1 MQNTK
6 FHIVALCA
14 ILLAQVAV
22 GQSSQSLD
30 AQRAEFRRAKDLFE
44 KEKYSSAQH
53 AFEKY
58 IDSRKPQDDGEVE
71 SAYFYSAVCAQLLTN
86 DDARVKLEDFIRR
99 YPQSAH
105 INMAHLFL
113 GNYYYSARDYKQAL
127 AEYRLVDDSQIEYG
141 YRSEYEFKMGYCL
154 FQNGD
159 TKNAK
164 SYFARLMNGKS
175 KYANSALY
183 YYAHIQYEEENYDL
197 ALSNF
202 QKLQSD
208 KKFAKIVP
216 YYIAQ
221 IYYFLDKD
229 DELIKMAPELIEK
242 SSDARKA
249 EIQQMVGEVCYRKGE
264 YAEALKYYK
273 LANDVAQQNNYYQM
287 GFCHYQLKQYEK
299 AVPYFEHYTTE
310 NDSVAQ
316 NALYHLADV
325 YLKMG
330 KKNEARSLF
339 RQSADMQFN
348 EKIKEDALYNY
359 AKLSCEIGGAPYNE
373 SILMLQN
380 YLKQY
385 PNTPH
390 KDEISEILTSLYFS
404 TRNYRNA
411 LELIEK
417 LPNKTHSLNQ
427 AYQRIALNR
436 GIELFNENNLTDA
449 IALFTKAI
457 NINALAKT
465 TSDAY
470 YLRGESH
477 YRKKQYNTAKKDLDK
492 FFVTSAADKSDYYK
506 QAAYTLGYA
515 NYKLKNYSTSID
527 NMKSFINVAD
537 KSADKRQI
545 DDANNRI
552 GDGFYVQK
560 QFDNAITYYNKVINN
575 RGVDADYAYYQK
587 AMSYSALCKYDE
599 KINTLKNLL
608 KSYPGSDLAPSASF
622 EIASTYLL
630 NDDNENALTA
640 YQSFLA
646 NYPKS
651 AYAKEALLKTGIIYY
666 NTQRETEA
674 LATLDQVLKNYPGT
688 AESRDA
694 LLVVKNI
701 YSDQGR
707 INDYIDYVQNSTN
720 VVISNASQDSMTFIA
735 AENFYFG
742 DEKEK
747 AITGLQNYLKRFPR
761 GLFALTAH
769 YYLAD
774 CYDRSD
780 KANEA
785 LPHYEYVAKQAKS
798 QYTETALLRSAQIS
812 YNEKKYD
819 ESNKF
824 FGQLAK
830 TAESGSNIQQAK
842 IGLLRTYFLLGDY
855 ENTVKSANAVLSYEK
870 ITAQET
876 EEATYYK
883 ARSLYNLKRYDE
895 AIAVYRT
902 LQSADNGD
910 YAGEANY
917 REAELYFNNKDFV
930 SAENAI
936 EEATSNPRSDYWSAK
951 TFILW
956 AEIFYINGNTL
967 QAKQT
972 LQSIIDNYDGDDL
985 VQEATQRRNEI
996 IQDENAIKAQA
1007 EADSKA
1013 EKELEEINV
1022 DEN

>member
-1 MQNTK
+1 MQK
-6 FHIVALCA
+6 IKYHIVALCA
-14 ILLAQVAV
+14 IILADIAFA
-22 GQSSQSLD
+22 QSPQSLEN
-30 AQRAEFRRAKDLFE
+30 QRSEFRRAMDLFK

-58 IDSRKPQDDGEVE
+58 IDSRKPQNDGDVE
-71 SAYFYSAVCAQLLTN
+71 TACFYNAVCAQFLSN
-86 DDARVKLEDFIRR
+86 QDAQVKLEEFIRC
-99 YPQSAH
+99 YPHSTY

-113 GNYYYSARDYKQAL
+113 GNHYYASHDYKQAL
-127 AEYRLVDDSQIEYG
+127 SEYRLVDDSQIDYG
-141 YRSEYEFKMGYCL
+141 YRSEYEFKTGYCL

-159 TKNAK
+159 SKNAK
-164 SYFARLMNGKS
+164 SYFSRLMTGKS

-197 ALSNF
+197 ALANF

-229 DELIKMAPELIEK
+229 EELIKIAPELIAQ
-242 SSDARKA
+242 SSEPRKA
-249 EIQQMVGEVCYRKGE
+249 EIQQMVGEVLYRKGD
-264 YAEALKYYK
+264 YSEALKHYE
-273 LANDVAQQNNYYQM
+273 LANNLSQQNNYYQM
-287 GFCHYQLKQYEK
+287 GFCNYQLQRYEK
-299 AVPYFEHYTTE
+299 AAPYFEHYTTE

-330 KKNEARSLF
+330 RKNEARTMF

-348 EKIKEDALYNY
+348 EEIKEDALYNY

-385 PNTPH
+385 PNTTH
-390 KDEISEILTSLYFS
+390 KNEISEILTSLYFS
-404 TRNYRNA
+404 THNYRNA

-417 LPNKTHSLNQ
+417 LPNRTHSLNQ

-436 GIELFNENNLTDA
+436 GIELFNENNITDA
-449 IALFTKAI
+449 IELFSKAI

-465 TSDAY
+465 TTDAY
-470 YLRGESH
+470 YMRGECY
-477 YRKKQYNTAKKDLDK
+477 YRQQNYNAAKKDLDK
-492 FFVTSAADKSDYYK
+492 FFVTSSAESSDYYK
-506 QAAYTLGYA
+506 QASYTLGYT
-515 NYKLKNYSTSID
+515 NLKQKNYSASID
-527 NMKSFINVAD
+527 NMKTFISVAD
-537 KSADKRQI
+537 KKNDKRQI

-560 QFDNAITYYNKVINN
+560 QFDNAIIYYNKVLNSHAI
-575 RGVDADYAYYQK
+575 DADYACFQK

-599 KINTLKNLL
+599 KINTLNTLL
-608 KSYPGSDLAPSASF
+608 KNYPSSDFASTASF

-630 NDDNENALTA
+630 NDDNENALV
-640 YQSFLA
+640 SFKNFLA
-646 NYPKS
+646 KYPKS
-651 AYAKEALLKTGIIYY
+651 AYAKEALLKIGIIYY
-666 NTQRETEA
+666 NTQHETEA
-674 LATLDQVLKNYPGT
+674 LATLEQVVKEHPST

-694 LLVVKNI
+694 LEIMKNI
-701 YSDQGR
+701 YSSNGR
-707 INDYIDYVQNSTN
+707 PQDYFDYVQTNTN
-720 VVISNASQDSMTFIA
+720 VVISQSSQDSITFMA
-735 AENFYFG
+735 AENFYFDG
-742 DEKEK
+742 ENEK
-747 AITGLQNYLKRFPR
+747 AAASLKSYLNRFPK
-761 GLFALTAH
+761 GLFALSAH

-774 CYDRSD
+774 CLYRSG
-780 KANEA
+780 KASDA
-785 LPHYEYVAKQAKS
+785 LPHYEFVTKQAKS
-798 QYTETALLRSAQIS
+798 QYTETSLLRAAQIS
-812 YNEKKYD
+812 FNEKQYA
-819 ESNKF
+819 ESNKLF
-824 FGQLAK
+824 ESLAK
-830 TAESGSNIQQAK
+830 NAESNSNIQLANL
-842 IGLLRTYFLLGDY
+842 GLLRTYFLLNDY
-855 ENTVKSANAVLSYEK
+855 ENCILTANKVLSYEK

-876 EEATYYK
+876 EDATYYK
-883 ARSLYNLKRYDE
+883 ARSLYNQKRYDE

-902 LQSADNGD
+902 LQSADNGE

-917 REAELYFNNKDFV
+917 REAELYFNNKDYR

-936 EEATSNPRSDYWSAK
+936 EEATANPRSDYWSAK

-956 AEIFYINGNTL
+956 AEIFYINGNSL

-996 IQDENAIKAQA
+996 IQEENSIKAQA
-1007 EADSKA
+1007 SNNESS
-1013 EKELEEINV
+1013 ELDEINV

>member
-1 MQNTK
+1 MQGIRY
-6 FHIVALCA
+6 HIVALCT
-14 ILLAQVAV
+14 IILAQVAV
-22 GQSSQSLD
+22 GQSSQLLEK
-30 AQRAEFRRAKDLFE
+30 QRSEYRRAVDLFE
-44 KEKYSSAQH
+44 KEKYASAQH
-53 AFEKY
+53 AFDKY
-58 IDSRKPQDDGEVE
+58 IGSRKPQDDSEVE
-71 SAYFYSAVCAQLLTN
+71 SAHFFSAVCAQLLTN
-86 DDARVKLEDFIRR
+86 KDAQVKLEEFMRH

-113 GNYYYSARDYKQAL
+113 GNHHFGERNYKQAL

-141 YRSEYEFKMGYCL
+141 YRSEYEFKTGYCL
-154 FQNGD
+154 LQTGD
-159 TKNAK
+159 QKNAK
-164 SYFARLMNGKS
+164 AYFQRLMTGKS

-183 YYAHIQYEEENYDL
+183 YYAHIQYDEESYDL
-197 ALSNF
+197 ALANF
-202 QKLQSD
+202 LKLQND
-208 KKFAKIVP
+208 KKLSKIVS

-221 IYYFLDKD
+221 CYYFLDKD
-229 DELIKMAPELIEK
+229 EDLIRMAPQLIAE
-242 SSDARKA
+242 SSDPRKA
-249 EIQQMVGEVCYRKGE
+249 EIQQMVAEVYYRKGE
-264 YAEALKYYK
+264 YAEALKYYEQ
-273 LANDVAQQNNYYQM
+273 ANAISQQDNYYQM
-287 GFCHYQLKQYEK
+287 GFCNYQLQRYEK
-299 AVPYFEHYTTE
+299 AIPYFEHYTTE
-310 NDSVAQ
+310 TDSVAQ

-330 KKNEARSLF
+330 KKNEARTIF
-339 RQSADMQFN
+339 RQSADMAYN
-348 EKIKEDALYNY
+348 ENIKEDALYNY

-385 PNTPH
+385 PGTKHRN
-390 KDEISEILTSLYFS
+390 EIDQILTSLYFS

-449 IALFTKAI
+449 ISLFTKAI
-457 NINALAKT
+457 NINALPTAT
-465 TSDAY
+465 ASAY
-470 YLRGESH
+470 YLRGESY
-477 YRKKQYNTAKKDLDK
+477 YRKNQYNTAKKDLDK
-492 FFVTSAADKSDYYK
+492 FFITSQAEKSDYYK
-506 QAAYTLGYA
+506 QAAYTLGYT
-515 NYKLKNYSTSID
+515 NYKLKNYNTAID
-527 NMKSFINVAD
+527 NMKKFISVAD
-537 KSADKRQI
+537 KSDDKRQI

-560 QFDNAITYYNKVINN
+560 QFDNAITYYNKVINS

-587 AMSYSALCKYDE
+587 AMSYSALCKYED
-599 KINTLKNLL
+599 KINTLNTLL
-608 KSYPGSDLAPSASF
+608 KNYPGSDLAPSASF

-630 NDDNENALTA
+630 NDDNEKALAA

-646 NYPKS
+646 NYPRS

-666 NTQRETEA
+666 NTKRETEA

-701 YSDQGR
+701 YSDQGN
-707 INDYIDYVQNSTN
+707 INDYFDYVQNTTN
-720 VVISNASQDSMTFIA
+720 VVISNSSQDSMTFMA

-747 AITGLQNYLKRFPR
+747 AINGLNNYLKRFPH

-774 CYDRSD
+774 CLDRSG
-780 KANEA
+780 KSTEA
-785 LPHYEYVAKQAKS
+785 LPHYDFVARQAKS
-798 QYTETALLRSAQIS
+798 QYTETSLLRAAQIS
-812 YNEKKYD
+812 FNEKKYT
-819 ESNKF
+819 ESNNYF
-824 FGQLAK
+824 DQLAK
-830 TAESGSNIQQAK
+830 KAESNSNLQQANL
-842 IGLLRTYFLLGDY
+842 GLLRTHFLLGEY
-855 ENTVKSANAVLSYEK
+855 EKTILAANKVLAFEK

-876 EEATYYK
+876 EEASYYR
-883 ARSLYNLKRYDE
+883 ARSLYNLGRHDD
-895 AIAVYRT
+895 AIAVYRV
-902 LQSADNGD
+902 LQSADNGE
-910 YAGEANY
+910 YAGEAMY
-917 REAELYFNNKDFV
+917 REAELYFNNKDYT

-936 EEATSNPRSDYWSAK
+936 EDAVGNPRSDYWSAK

-956 AEIFYINGNTL
+956 AEIFHINGNNL

-996 IQDENAIKAQA
+996 IQEENAIKAQDA
-1007 EADSKA
+1007 GTNESEPD
-1013 EKELEEINV
+1013 EV
-1022 DEN
+1022 DVD

>member
-1 MQNTK
+1 M
-6 FHIVALCA
+6 
-14 ILLAQVAV
+14 
-22 GQSSQSLD
+22 LD
-30 AQRAEFRRAKDLFE
+30 KQRAEYRRAVDLFD
-44 KEKYSSAQH
+44 KEKYASAQH
-53 AFEKY
+53 AFENY
-58 IDSRKPQDDGEVE
+58 IESRMPQDDSEVE
-71 SAYFYSAVCAQLLTN
+71 SAFFFSAVCAQLLSN
-86 DDARVKLEDFIRR
+86 QDAQMKLEKFMRR

-105 INMAHLFL
+105 MNMAHLFL
-113 GNYYYSARDYKQAL
+113 GNHYYGERDYKQAL

-154 FQNGD
+154 FQTGD
-159 TKNAK
+159 AKNAK
-164 SYFARLMNGKS
+164 AYFSRLMTGKS
-175 KYANSALY
+175 KYASSALY
-183 YYAHIQYEEENYDL
+183 YYAHIQYDEESYDL
-197 ALSNF
+197 ALANF

-221 IYYFLDKD
+221 CYYFLDKD
-229 DELIKMAPELIEK
+229 EELIRMAPDLIAK
-242 SSDARKA
+242 SSNTRKA
-249 EIQQMVGEVCYRKGE
+249 EIQQMVGEVLYRKGE
-264 YAEALKYYK
+264 YAEALKYYE
-273 LANDVAQQNNYYQM
+273 LANEISQQNNFYQM
-287 GFCHYQLKQYEK
+287 GFCNYQLQRYEK
-299 AVPYFEHYTTE
+299 AIPYFEHYTSE

-330 KKNEARSLF
+330 KKNEARALF
-339 RQSADMQFN
+339 RQSADMPYN

-385 PNTPH
+385 PNTKH
-390 KDEISEILTSLYFS
+390 RDEIDQILTSLYFS

-436 GIELFNENNLTDA
+436 GIELFNENNLTEA

-457 NINALAKT
+457 NINALPAT
-465 TSDAY
+465 TANAY
-470 YLRGESH
+470 YLRGESY
-477 YRKKQYNTAKKDLDK
+477 YRKRQYSTAKKDLDK
-492 FFVTSAADKSDYYK
+492 FFITSQAEKSDYYK

-527 NMKSFINVAD
+527 DLKKFISVAD
-537 KSADKRQI
+537 KNEDKRQI

-552 GDGFYVQK
+552 GDGLYVQK
-560 QFDNAITYYNKVINN
+560 QFDNAISYYNKVINS
-575 RGVDADYAYYQK
+575 RGMDADYAYYQK
-587 AMSYSALCKYDE
+587 ALSYSALCQYEE
-599 KINTLKNLL
+599 KINTLNALL
-608 KSYPGSDLAPSASF
+608 KSYPSSSLAPAASF

-630 NDDNENALTA
+630 NDDNEHALAA
-640 YQSFLA
+640 YQSFLTD
-646 NYPKS
+646 YPRS

-707 INDYIDYVQNSTN
+707 INDYFDYVQSTTN
-720 VVISNASQDSMTFIA
+720 VVISNTSQDSMTFMA

-747 AITGLQNYLKRFPR
+747 AVVGLNNYLKRFPR

-774 CYDRSD
+774 CLDRSG
-780 KANEA
+780 KALDA
-785 LPHYEYVAKQAKS
+785 LPHYEFVARQAKS
-798 QYTETALLRSAQIS
+798 QYTETSLLRAAQIT
-812 YNEKKYD
+812 YNERQYT

-824 FGQLAK
+824 FAMLAK
-830 TAESGSNIQQAK
+830 NAESGSNLQQANL
-842 IGLLRTYFLLGDY
+842 GLTRTFFLLGEY
-855 ENTVKSANAVLSYEK
+855 ENTVRAANTMLAYEK
-870 ITAQET
+870 ITAQES

-883 ARSLYNLKRYDE
+883 ARSLYGLHRYNE

-902 LQSADNGD
+902 LQSADNGE
-910 YAGEANY
+910 YAGEALY
-917 REAELYFNNKDFV
+917 REAELYFNNKDYT

-936 EEATSNPRSDYWSAK
+936 EDAVSNPRSDYWSAK

-956 AEIFYINGNTL
+956 AEIFHINGNNL

-972 LQSIIDNYDGDDL
+972 LQSIIDNYDGADL
-985 VQEATQRRNEI
+985 VEEATQRRNEI
-996 IQDENAIKAQA
+996 TQEENAIKEQA
-1007 EADSKA
+1007 IQDQQGTEP
-1013 EKELEEINV
+1013 EEVVV
-1022 DEN
+1022 D

>member
-44 KEKYSSAQH
+44 KEKYSSSQH

-58 IDSRKPQDDGEVE
+58 ILNNQNRSNDDNLE
-71 SAYFYSAVCAQLLTN
+71 SAYFYSAVCAQLLSN
-86 DDARVKLEDFIRR
+86 LDAQVKLENFIRM

-105 INMAHLFL
+105 VNMAHLFL
-113 GNYYYSARDYKQAL
+113 GNHFYSERDYKSAL
-127 AEYRLVDDSQIEYG
+127 EQYRMVDESLIEYG
-141 YRSEYEFKMGYCL
+141 YRSEYDFKMGYCL
-154 FQNGD
+154 FQTGD

-164 SYFARLMNGKS
+164 SHFARLMTGKS

-197 ALSNF
+197 ALANF
-202 QKLQSD
+202 QKLQND

-229 DELIKMAPELIEK
+229 DELIKMAPDLIEK

-287 GFCHYQLKQYEK
+287 GFCYYQLKQYEK

-310 NDSVAQ
+310 TDSVAQ

-339 RQSADMQFN
+339 RQSADMPFN

-385 PNTPH
+385 PKTSH

-436 GIELFNENNLTDA
+436 GIELFNENNITDA
-449 IALFTKAI
+449 TELFTKAI
-457 NINALAKT
+457 NINAQPKT

-470 YLRGESH
+470 YLRGESY
-477 YRKKQYNTAKKDLDK
+477 YRKRQYQSAKKDLDK
-492 FFVTSAADKSDYYK
+492 FFVTSSAEQSDYYK
-506 QAAYTLGYA
+506 QASYTLGYT
-515 NYKLKNYSTSID
+515 NYKLKNYATSIEQF
-527 NMKSFINVAD
+527 KKFISSAD
-537 KSADKRQI
+537 KSTDKRQI

-552 GDGFYVQK
+552 GDDFYVQK

-575 RGVDADYAYYQK
+575 RGIDADYACYQK
-587 AMSYSALCKYDE
+587 AMSYSALNKYDE
-599 KINTLKNLL
+599 KISTLQTLL
-608 KSYPGSDLAPSASF
+608 RSYPSSDLAPSASF

-630 NDDNENALTA
+630 NDENDKALAA

-646 NYPKS
+646 NYPS
-651 AYAKEALLKTGIIYY
+651 NSLAKEALLKTGIIYY
-666 NTQRETEA
+666 NTQHEREA
-674 LATLDQVLKNYPGT
+674 LAALDEVLKKYPGT

-694 LLVVKNI
+694 MLVVKNI

-720 VVISNASQDSMTFIA
+720 VVISNSAQDSMTFIA

-747 AITGLQNYLKRFPR
+747 AIAGLQNYLKRFPR

-774 CYDRSD
+774 CLDRSG
-780 KANEA
+780 KATEA
-785 LPHYEYVAKQAKS
+785 LPHYEYVAKQSKS

-812 YNEKKYD
+812 YNERKYD

-855 ENTVKSANAVLSYEK
+855 ENTVRAANAVLSYEK
-870 ITAQET
+870 ITAQES

-902 LQSADNGD
+902 LQNADNGE
-910 YAGEANY
+910 YAGEASY
-917 REAELYFNNKDFV
+917 REAELYFNNKDYT

-936 EEATSNPRSDYWSAK
+936 EDATSNPRSDYWSAK

-956 AEIFYINGNTL
+956 AEIFYINGNSL

-972 LQSIIDNYDGDDL
+972 LQSIIDNYDGADL
-985 VQEATQRRNEI
+985 VEEATQRRNEI
-996 IQDENAIKAQA
+996 IQEENAIKEA
-1007 EADSKA
+1007 ETNSNA
-1013 EKELEEINV
+1013 EQHEEEISV